1 MDVDCAGCLIVEIEL
16 PPIPPQPAA
25 SAPAADW
32 ARYLDILRLH
42 VSAESA
48 AAVDRQTAQMALMT
62 AAAVRS
68 GDLMQQLLAQP
79 VPPSSG
85 LSESFILSILR
96 LVLDKPEP
104 T

>member
-1 MDVDCAGCLIVEIEL
+1 MMDL
-16 PPIPPQPAA
+16 PAIPPQPGEGAA
-25 SAPAADW
+25 PADW

-62 AAAVRS
+62 AAAVRI

-79 VPPSSG
+79 APPSSG

>member
-1 MDVDCAGCLIVEIEL
+1 MMEL
-16 PPIPPQPAA
+16 PAIPPQPGEGAA
-25 SAPAADW
+25 PADW

-62 AAAVRS
+62 AAAALAAPEAAAS
-68 GDLMQQLLAQP
+68 GRRCA
-79 VPPSSG
+79 PPSSG